1 MKKYVIV
8 TDTGCDLESSFREK
22 YDVEYVKMHFSTEG
36 KDYEADLDWQ
46 HFAATDF
53 YNRMR
58 GGQRFITAQ
67 VNVEA
72 YKRAFK
78 KYLDEG
84 YDILSVSTSSGIS
97 ASIEASRV
105 AREALLQEYP
115 DAKIICVDTLRAC
128 YALGLLAIRA
138 SELRAEGK
146 TIEETAQW
154 LEENKLKMNMIGS
167 VDKLTYLKQAGRVSA
182 ASAFFGGLLN
192 IKPIIV
198 ADALGRNFAAEKVK
212 GRRTSFE
219 RIVEMVKEAYED
231 APYQRLWISHA
242 DCLEEAE
249 ELKGMILE
257 KLGKEVEVHIGYVG
271 ICVGASVGPGMLG
284 VFFYGKEVTLNKE
297 AK

>member
-8 TDTGCDLESSFREK
+8 TDTGCDLESKFREE
-22 YDVEYVKMHFSTEG
+22 YDIEYVKMRFSTEG

-46 HFAATDF
+46 HFSATDF

-58 GGQRFITAQ
+58 NGQRFITAQ

-72 YKRAFK
+72 YKRAFQ

-84 YDILSVSTSSGIS
+84 YDILSLSTSSGIS

-105 AREALLQEYP
+105 AREALLKEYP
-115 DAKIICVDTLRAC
+115 DAKIICVDCLRAC

-146 TIEETAQW
+146 TIEEAAQW
-154 LEENKLKMNMIGS
+154 VEENKLKVNMIGS

-219 RIVEMVKEAYED
+219 KIAEMVKEAYED

-249 ELKGMILE
+249 ELKSIILE
-257 KLGKEVEVHIGYVG
+257 KLGKEIDVHIGYVG

-297 AK
+297 A